1 MSADRAA
8 EVADLA
14 VARSAKRREEAV
26 AADASHH
33 DLAVAWR
40 TLRTLE
46 GHAPVYTRGAFYVPS
61 VDGLWVKRSAQQV
74 EVEVAATFNGR
85 KLCRKR
91 SDFTSITAHIA
102 AVCEDENFFD
112 GLEPGV
118 VTPLGFHRLNTVG
131 QVESWPLKL
140 EHRQTFR
147 LQWMPEADAECPL
160 LDGVL
165 RDAFD
170 GDDADAQVT
179 LWWEAVG
186 ASLFGL
192 MAAQQIV
199 MLLLGR
205 ERSGKSVLQ
214 RLLEGVYPA
223 GTVGAVS
230 PASWGHEYHVAAL
243 AGAAINIVGELSDD
257 APIPAAAFKNVTG
270 QNLVAGRHPTHRPF
284 SFRCTA
290 AHWFASNVLPPTTD
304 RSEAFYRRWRVLLF
318 RNTVP
323 ADKVDPEL
331 FEKIMAS
338 EMPAVLFE
346 AFKGAERV
354 ARAGRLSATRPHE
367 ETLARWRMAANPLQQ
382 FLLDPEWVELDPAAK
397 GHSTTEVYQTYRR
410 WAALAGF
417 RNPFGRNHFIELLD
431 STGATRGVT
440 VARSAVAGLRLV
452 SRDLGDGR

>member
-1 MSADRAA
+1 MSVDRAA

-14 VARSAKRREEAV
+14 VARSARRREEAV

-33 DLAVAWR
+33 DLAMAWR
-40 TLRTLE
+40 AQRTVE
-46 GHAPVYTRGAFYVPS
+46 GHAPVFTRGSFYVPAA
-61 VDGLWVKRSAQQV
+61 DGLWAKRTAQQI
-74 EVEVAATFNGR
+74 EVEVASTFNGR

-102 AVCEDENFFD
+102 AVCETEDFFD
-112 GLEPGV
+112 DLSPGV
-118 VTPLGFHRLNTVG
+118 VTPMGFHRLNDAG
-131 QVESWPLKL
+131 QVECLPLKL
-140 EHRQTFR
+140 DDRQTFR
-147 LQWMPEADAECPL
+147 LEWVPEADAECPL
-160 LDGVL
+160 LEAVL
-165 RDAFD
+165 RDAFA
-170 GDDADAQVT
+170 GDDADAQVA
-179 LWWEAVG
+179 LWWDAVG

-192 MAAQQIV
+192 MAALQV
-199 MLLLGR
+199 VVLLLGR

-214 RLLEGVYPA
+214 RLLERIWPA
-223 GTVGAVS
+223 GAVGAVS

-243 AGAAINIVGELSDD
+243 AGTAINIVGELSDD

-284 SFRCTA
+284 AFRCTA

-323 ADKVDPEL
+323 ADKVDPDL
-331 FEKIMAS
+331 FDKIITS
-338 EMPAVLFE
+338 EMPALLFE

-354 ARAGRLSATRPHE
+354 ARAGGLSVTRPHA

-382 FLLDPEWVELDPAAK
+382 FLLDPEWVQLDPGAK
-397 GHSTTEVYQTYRR
+397 DHSTTEVYQAYRR
-410 WAALAGF
+410 WAAFAGF
-417 RNPFGRNHFIELLD
+417 RNPFGRNHFLELLD

-440 VARSAVAGLRLV
+440 VARSVVAGLRLV
-452 SRDLGDGR
+452 PRGLGDGQ